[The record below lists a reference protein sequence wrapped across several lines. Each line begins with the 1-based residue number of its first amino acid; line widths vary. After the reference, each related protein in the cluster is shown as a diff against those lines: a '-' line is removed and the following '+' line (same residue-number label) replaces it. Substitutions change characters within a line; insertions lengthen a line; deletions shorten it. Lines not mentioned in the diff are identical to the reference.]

1 MDTVYDVLIVGG
13 GPAGLTA
20 GLYAGRAMLQA
31 AIVEARGPGGQVVLT
46 HEIEN
51 YPGFSEP
58 ISGALLAANMVD
70 QANRFGVDMYYSP
83 VESLNLQG
91 KIKEVVT
98 EQGKFRAKT
107 VIIATGVNPKMLGVP
122 GEKEFIGRG
131 VSYCATC
138 DGAFFRDRD
147 VAVVGGGDTAVKE
160 ALFLTR
166 FARRVWLIHRRDSLR
181 AEQIQQKRLLEN
193 TKITPLWNKVV
204 AEIRGDTRVT
214 GLRLQDV
221 QSGEESHLAVQGVF
235 VFVGRQPGGPLAGS
249 GIALDEEGYIIT
261 DEDMSTNIPG
271 VYAVGDVRRKRW
283 RQIVT
288 AVNDGCIAALS
299 AAEYIEENFGKDE
312 DDD

>member
-1 MDTVYDVLIVGG
+1 MDTVRCAHCRGRS
-13 GPAGLTA
+13 AGLTA

-31 AIVEARGPGGQVVLT
+31 AIGSQGSGRPGGADPRS
-46 HEIEN
+46 EN

-58 ISGALLAANMVD
+58 ISGALLAANMVVG
-70 QANRFGVDMYYSP
+70 QSLWRRYNYSP

-91 KIKEVVT
+91 KIKVVT
-98 EQGKFRAKT
+98 EQGKFQGQNGHHCHRGKSQNARRSRRK
-107 VIIATGVNPKMLGVP
+107 GVHWQ
-122 GEKEFIGRG
+122 R

-138 DGAFFRDRD
+138 DGAFSGQRR
-147 VAVVGGGDTAVKE
+147 GCCRGRRYRRQE

-193 TKITPLWNKVV
+193 TKYPLWNKVV

-283 RQIVT
+283 RQSLPPSTTV
-288 AVNDGCIAALS
+288 VLRLS